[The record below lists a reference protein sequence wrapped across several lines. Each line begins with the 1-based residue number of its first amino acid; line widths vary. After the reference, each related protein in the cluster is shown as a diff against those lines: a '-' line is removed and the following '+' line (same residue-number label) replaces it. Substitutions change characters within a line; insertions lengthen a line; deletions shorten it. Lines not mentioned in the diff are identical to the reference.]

1 MHEYQQLGAESTTD
15 DPDPE
20 TRKKQLQ
27 EERDKL
33 MSKKAAMSDVNLAA
47 LPTKKSINSSDDAKG
62 KTDEKTKLIQK
73 EAVSEV

>member
-1 MHEYQQLGAESTTD
+1 
-15 DPDPE
+15 
-20 TRKKQLQ
+20 
-27 EERDKL
+27 